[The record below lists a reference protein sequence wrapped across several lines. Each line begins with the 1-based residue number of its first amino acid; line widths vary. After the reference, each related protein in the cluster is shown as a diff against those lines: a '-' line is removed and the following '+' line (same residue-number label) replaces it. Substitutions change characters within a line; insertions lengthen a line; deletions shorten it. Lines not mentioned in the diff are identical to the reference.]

1 MQVGHNMWSFNIF
14 TKYKSALT
22 DQTKAMNTISS
33 GLRVNNAMDDPYAIA
48 KNENFNLQLRGL
60 QKASSNAQDTINLV
74 QTADSALG
82 GIGSL
87 LGRIRELAV
96 QNKNDTYNSDNRSDS
111 QIEVKNIINEI
122 DHLAKSTNIN
132 DVNLLNS
139 AGGSVKCMIGSN
151 IGETI
156 DIPTFDFQAASI
168 KDASGNALTSI
179 DVTTSSGCS
188 KAIDIIDSAIS
199 SVNSARNKFGSL
211 ENRLDTSITN
221 GSEISEE
228 TQAGDSSIMDA
239 DVAAEMMRYSKDSII
254 VQAGTA
260 MMAQSNKFPQEVL
273 NILQNVK

>member
-48 KNENFNLQLRGL
+48 KDENFNLQLRGL

-82 GIGSL
+82 GISSL
-87 LGRIRELAV
+87 LDRIRELAV

-111 QIEVKNIINEI
+111 QTEVSNLINEI

-139 AGGSVKCMIGSN
+139 ASGSIKCMIGSN

-188 KAIDIIDSAIS
+188 QAMDIIDSAIS
-199 SVNSARNKFGSL
+199 SVNSARNKFGAL